1 MNNFANN
8 TSPDLEGTTP
18 FPDMLAYWNFF
29 HTDEQESTRWIFF
42 TYIDNLSFLGGLLD
56 ILLLV
61 PSILMLGYT
70 FRLNEI
76 SVFYHQ

>member
-8 TSPDLEGTTP
+8 TDESNEGAKAHTE
-18 FPDMLAYWNFF
+18 LIQYWNFY
-29 HTDEQESTRWIFF
+29 HVDELVTTDWLFYN
-42 TYIDNLSFLGGLLD
+42 YIDNLSFLGGLLD

-61 PSILMLGYT
+61 PKAIMVIYT

-76 SVFYHQ
+76 NILFF